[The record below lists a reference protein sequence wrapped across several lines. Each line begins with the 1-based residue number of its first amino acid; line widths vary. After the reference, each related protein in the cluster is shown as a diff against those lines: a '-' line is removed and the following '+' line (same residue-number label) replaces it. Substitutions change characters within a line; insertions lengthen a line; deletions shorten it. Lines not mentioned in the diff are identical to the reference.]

1 MSQKCEEYKKKV
13 ERAKQSRYMEQA
25 RKGMSELELGTIDYD
40 SSDVDGDCTR
50 SHPRPPGDQSSP
62 RGAPST
68 SSSSFMS
75 LSQHAKSIVGSFS
88 CNRGMKTGSS
98 GTPSASRADSRTLR
112 RDSSPPS
119 AASTYLSSRKTSS
132 STSIRRQ

>member
-1 MSQKCEEYKKKV
+1 MSQKCEEYKKKA
-13 ERAKQSRYMEQA
+13 ERAKQSKYMEQA
-25 RKGMSELELGTIDYD
+25 RRGMSELDLGSIDYD
-40 SSDVDGDCTR
+40 SSDVDGDCTRSR

-88 CNRGMKTGSS
+88 CNRGMKMGNS
-98 GTPSASRADSRTLR
+98 GTPSGTLR

-119 AASTYLSSRKTSS
+119 AASTYLSSRKTAS